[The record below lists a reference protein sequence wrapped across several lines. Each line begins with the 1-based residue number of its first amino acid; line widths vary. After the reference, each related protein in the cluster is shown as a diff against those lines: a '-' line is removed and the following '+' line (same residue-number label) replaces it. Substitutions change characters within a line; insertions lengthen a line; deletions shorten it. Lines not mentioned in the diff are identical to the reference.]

1 MTEINTTPSPSDA
14 GERPVRV
21 SVEAGVARILLDRKP
36 VNAFNFA
43 FYGQMTELLA
53 ELAARDDLGVLLIGS
68 AIDKVFSAGADIN
81 DFKAVAAKPDSGEVR
96 EAAVLGMLHGL
107 REFPYPTVAVVDG
120 AAVGAGCVFATLC
133 DLRIAST
140 RAWFSIPEIEVTRVG
155 GGHHVRRLLP
165 EGVMR
170 RLFFAAERLSAERAY
185 QLGFVEELTEPDQ
198 LWTAAD
204 RLGASIA
211 AKSRIGLRLSKKALN
226 GSEDLALWE
235 GYGLEQQ
242 YSFRL
247 GRLDADRLLKGPEKA
262 SSD

>member
-1 MTEINTTPSPSDA
+1 MTSVTSNADT
-14 GERPVRV
+14 GERPMQV
-21 SVEAGVARILLDRKP
+21 SVEQGVAKVLLDRKP

-43 FYGQMTELLA
+43 FYGQMADLMA
-53 ELAARDDLGVLLIGS
+53 ELAARTDLGVVLIGS
-68 AIDKVFSAGADIN
+68 AIDNIFSAGADIK
-81 DFKAVAAKPDSGEVR
+81 DFKAVAAKPDSGEAR
-96 EAAVLGMLHGL
+96 EAAVNRMLHAL

-120 AAVGAGCVFATLC
+120 PAVGAGCVFATVC
-133 DLRIAST
+133 DLRVAST

-170 RLFFAAERLSAERAY
+170 RLFFTAERLPAERAY

-198 LWTAAD
+198 VWAAAD

-211 AKSRIGLRLSKKALN
+211 AKSRIGLRLGKRALN
-226 GSEDLALWE
+226 DAEDLSLWD
-235 GYGLEQQ
+235 GYAMEQQ

-247 GRLDADRLLKGPEKA
+247 GRLDADRLLKGPEA
-262 SSD
+262 GGA